1 MKKIFLTLAIATT
14 LFSCSDFLDQPN
26 EDFSNNPGTDILS
39 PAQRLATA
47 QLNMLNTEVISYNS
61 FGNKMSYAYGL
72 NSGFTSSDVAYNY
85 NFTSSSY
92 DFLFENMFLYT
103 DNFQDII
110 DISAKFP
117 NYGNHYAIA
126 KIMKVQGMEKLI
138 SLYGD
143 VPFSEAFN
151 NDISQP
157 KYDDDKQIVQN
168 LFTLLDEAREE
179 IYAATEE
186 TVVPG
191 SEDIL
196 FNGDMFEWIKYANTL
211 ELRML
216 VRLSNT
222 TDATLVALRTQRFAN
237 LEQNFIDADVD
248 FNPGFTGGT
257 AIQSNPIFRV
267 YGTNVAQNAWLS
279 GNRANAAGIFMAG
292 VINGTMNSSTL
303 TTGVVDPRR
312 SRMFTTISGSV
323 VGSVQGTET
332 SAAKSRLHWF
342 VHGYAQATAGGDA
355 YANGT
360 ERNAYAMLA
369 AESYFLQAEAI
380 QRGYMAG
387 DAKTMFEQGVTAS
400 FAFYSRGF
408 GDLGVVITPLNA
420 TTYLSAVSAKNGL
433 GWAGSTDKINC
444 IITQKYLAL
453 AQWSGIEPYFD
464 MLRTG
469 YPAAPLPQGVSQT
482 TRPKRL
488 IYPTSEYSSNSS
500 NVPKFDNGIDDL
512 FSNNAKTPFYLQ

>member
-1 MKKIFLTLAIATT
+1 MKKIFLTFAVAST
-14 LFSCSDFLDQPN
+14 LFSCSDYLDQPN
-26 EDFSNNPGTDILS
+26 EDFSNNPLVDNIN

-47 QLNMLNTEVISYNS
+47 QLSLLNNEAISFNS

-85 NFTSSSY
+85 NFTSASY
-92 DFLFENMFLYT
+92 EVLWENTYLYT

-110 DISAKFP
+110 DGATQFP
-117 NYGNHYAIA
+117 LYGNHFAIA
-126 KIMKVQGMEKLI
+126 KIMKVQGMEKII

-143 VPFSEAFN
+143 APFSEAFN
-151 NDISQP
+151 NNFSQP
-157 KYDDDKQIVQN
+157 KYDDDKQIIQN

-179 IYAATEE
+179 IYAASAE
-186 TVVPG
+186 TIVPG
-191 SEDIL
+191 SEDIV
-196 FNGDMFEWIKYANTL
+196 FNGDMAEWIKYANTL

-222 TDATLVALRTQRFAN
+222 TDATLAALRTSRFAN
-237 LEQNFIDADVD
+237 IEQNFIDADVAY
-248 FNPGFTGGT
+248 NPGFTGAT
-257 AIQSNPIFRV
+257 ASQSNPIFRV
-267 YGTNVAQNAWLS
+267 YGVNVSETAWLS
-279 GNRANAAGIFMAG
+279 GNRANAAGLFIAG
-292 VINGTMNSSTL
+292 VVNGTTNTSTL
-303 TTGVVDPRR
+303 TTGSTDPRR
-312 SRMFTTISGSV
+312 SRMFSTISGVV
-323 VGSVQGTET
+323 VGATQGTET
-332 SAAKSRLHWF
+332 ATAKSRLSSF
-342 VHGYAQATAGGDA
+342 VHGYTGATSASDW

-360 ERNAYAMLA
+360 ERDAYAMLA

-380 QRGYMAG
+380 QRGYMSG
-387 DAKTMFEQGVTAS
+387 DAEAMFNQAVTAS

-408 GDLGVVITPLNA
+408 GDLTGLLAPLNA

-469 YPAAPLPQGVSQT
+469 YPVAPLPQGVSQT

-488 IYPTSEYSSNSS
+488 IYPGSEYSSNSS
-500 NVPKFDNGIDDL
+500 NVPSVTQAEL
-512 FSNNAKTPFYLQ
+512 FTVNAKTPFYLQ

>member
-47 QLNMLNTEVISYNS
+47 QLNLLNNETISFNS

-85 NFTSSSY
+85 NFTSASY
-92 DFLFENMFLYT
+92 EALWENTYLYT

-110 DISAKFP
+110 DVAEKFP
-117 NYGNHYAIA
+117 EYGNHYAIA
-126 KIMKVQGMEKLI
+126 KIMKAQGIEKII

-143 VPFSEAFN
+143 APYSEAFN
-151 NDISQP
+151 NNISQP
-157 KYDDDKQIVQN
+157 KYDDDKQIIQN
-168 LFTLLDEAREE
+168 LFTLLDEARDD
-179 IYAATEE
+179 IYAATDV

-196 FNGDMFEWIKYANTL
+196 FNGDMLEWIKYANTL

-237 LEQNFIDADVD
+237 LEQNFIDADVAY
-248 FNPGFTGGT
+248 NPGFTGAT
-257 AIQSNPIFRV
+257 AGQSNPIFRV
-267 YGTNVAQNAWLS
+267 YGTNVAQTQWLS

-292 VINGTMNSSTL
+292 VINGTNNTSTL

-312 SRMFTTISGSV
+312 TRMFGTISGTV

-332 SAAKSRLHWF
+332 ATAKSRLSSF
-342 VHGYAQATAGGDA
+342 VHGYTQATADGDA

-360 ERNAYAMLA
+360 ERDAYAMLA

-387 DAKTMFEQGVTAS
+387 DAQSMFEQGVTAS

-408 GDLGVVITPLNA
+408 GDLEGLLAPLNP

-488 IYPTSEYSSNSS
+488 IYPGSEYSSNSS
-500 NVPKFDNGIDDL
+500 NVPSVSQAEL